1 MINVERKKI
10 SRRLKKCVS
19 EEEKNDLLLKM
30 NYIDFYPRDM
40 KYIALFPSTKDG
52 SEEQGDADKEQEQIA
67 GDENKNFGKDKE
79 CSEKDKECSEKEP
92 LKTKADTDS
101 KRMEIL
107 EKIKEF
113 QSQGLLVH
121 GFTWRW
127 YSRNQKSLDPELHDD
142 VKDNLTEKTIL
153 VESKDD
159 SFIDIEKDEF
169 FI

>member
-52 SEEQGDADKEQEQIA
+52 SEEQGDADKEQEQTA
-67 GDENKNFGKDKE
+67 GNENKNLV
-79 CSEKDKECSEKEP
+79 KDKECSEKEP

-127 YSRNQKSLDPELHDD
+127 HSRNQNSLDPELHDD
-142 VKDNLTEKTIL
+142 DKDNSTSL